1 MKYPNLLD
9 NFITYAKVNTRSD
22 AESKSIPSTIS
33 QVNFAENLVTQL
45 NNIGLSDVKYNND
58 NGFVTATVPSNIDK
72 NVPTVGFIAHY
83 DTADYNAENIQPQIH
98 NNYDGKDILLN
109 KEKNIVMKVSEFPNL
124 KDYIGETLITTDG
137 TTLLGSDDKSGIAE
151 IVAAV
156 EYLISNPD
164 IKHGNVRIAFGPD
177 EEIGTGA
184 DNFDVEDF
192 NATFAYTL
200 DSGRVGHMEWETF
213 NAAQVELTFHGSIV
227 HPGTAYNQMV
237 NALSL
242 AADFHALLP
251 LDQRP
256 ENTRGYQGFY
266 MLSQFSGNIDKVHTT
281 YIIRDHDKEKFELR
295 KQFFKEKVTQL
306 NNLFSEDRIS
316 IDMYDQYYNMGDI
329 IKRDLTPVELAK
341 DAMNALGIE
350 PIITPFRGGT
360 DGSKITYLGLPTPN
374 LFVGGENFHGQYEFV
389 TLESMEKATDT
400 ILKIIELTTK

>member
-9 NFITYAKVNTRSD
+9 NFITYVKVNTRSD
-22 AESKSIPSTIS
+22 AKSKSIPSTIS
-33 QVNFAENLVTQL
+33 QVDFAKNLVTQL

-98 NNYDGKDILLN
+98 KNYDGKDVLLN
-109 KEKNIVMKVSEFPNL
+109 KKKDIVMKVSEFPNL

-184 DNFDVEDF
+184 DNFDVDDF

-256 ENTRGYQGFY
+256 ENTRGYEGFY
-266 MLSQFSGNIDKVHTT
+266 MLSQFSGNIDKVYTT
-281 YIIRDHDKEKFELR
+281 YIIRDHDKEKFEFR

-306 NNLFSEDRIS
+306 NNLFSEERIS

-341 DAMNALGIE
+341 DAMKALGIE

>member
-9 NFITYAKVNTRSD
+9 NFITYAKENTRSD
-22 AESKSIPSTIS
+22 ANSKTIPTTIN
-33 QVNFAENLVTQL
+33 QINFAKKLEKQL
-45 NNIGLSDVKYNND
+45 NNIGLSDVKYNPD
-58 NGFVTATVPSNIDK
+58 NGFVTATVASNIDK
-72 NVPTVGFIAHY
+72 ELPTIGFIAHY

-98 NNYDGKDILLN
+98 KNYDGKDVILN

-124 KDYIGETLITTDG
+124 KDYVGETLITTDG

-156 EYLISNPD
+156 TYLIHHPEF
-164 IKHGNVRIAFGPD
+164 KHGDIRIAFGPD
-177 EEIGTGA
+177 EEIGIGA
-184 DNFDVEDF
+184 DRFDVKDF
-192 NATFAYTL
+192 NADFAYTL

-213 NAAQVELTFHGSIV
+213 NAAQVELTFQGSIV

-251 LDQRP
+251 VDQRP
-256 ENTRGYQGFY
+256 ENTRGYEGFF
-266 MLSQFSGNIDKVHTT
+266 MLSQFSGNIDKVNAT
-281 YIIRDHDKEKFELR
+281 YIIRDHDKEKFEF
-295 KQFFKEKVTQL
+295 KKVFFKEKVAQL
-306 NNLFSEDRIS
+306 NGLFSEERIFMN
-316 IDMYDQYYNMGDI
+316 MYDQYYNMGDI
-329 IKRDLTPVELAK
+329 IRKDLTPVELAK
-341 DAMNALGIE
+341 DAMKSLGIE

-400 ILKIIELTTK
+400 ILKIIELNTK